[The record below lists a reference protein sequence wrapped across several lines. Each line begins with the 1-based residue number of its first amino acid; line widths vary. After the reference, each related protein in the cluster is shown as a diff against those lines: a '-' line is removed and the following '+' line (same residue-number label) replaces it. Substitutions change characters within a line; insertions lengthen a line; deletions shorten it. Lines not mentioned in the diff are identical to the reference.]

1 MNNGAEQR
9 DIFFNTLSDNL
20 EGLTDILCSYVTKAE
35 EYKLCGYSHRLV
47 PVVDA
52 YLKKFHTAK
61 LHTNQTAWY
70 RASKETIEKFDIAYV
85 LDIFHLFNIC
95 KEISLLDP
103 LLAFHCGNCD
113 LKMSRPSMTF
123 GHIAPRVLKSLS
135 NC

>member
-20 EGLTDILCSYVTKAE
+20 EHLTNILLNYVTKAE

-61 LHTNQTAWY
+61 LHTNKTAWY
-70 RASKETIEKFDIAYV
+70 RASREIVDNFNIEYV
-85 LDIFHLFNIC
+85 LPCFSFMLY
-95 KEISLLDP
+95 L
-103 LLAFHCGNCD
+103 
-113 LKMSRPSMTF
+113 
-123 GHIAPRVLKSLS
+123 
-135 NC
+135 